1 MNARID
7 FVCAGDLQD
16 PRHVHGNFGLALH
29 RQRLGT
35 LPKLVHGD
43 DAPVQP
49 RLFRRER
56 HEMALQRFTRVG
68 QRLGFAAQ
76 HLDEIGHDAFIAAA
90 PVHIGRFPAPFVHWV
105 KERADALNGKRSAF
119 VSVSLGIASQF
130 EAEKREIEAIGEAF
144 FAETGWHPGAV
155 HHAAGALRYTR
166 YDFLKRL
173 LMRHIAAKEGGDV
186 DTSEDHEYTDWDGLA
201 AFVTGFLAADG

>member
-1 MNARID
+1 MHVVILFATVEGQTRKIARHM
-7 FVCAGDLQD
+7 AGTVQSLGHDVTVYDAADLED
-16 PRHVHGNFGLALH
+16 VDLDLA
-29 RQRLGT
+29 
-35 LPKLVHGD
+35 
-43 DAPVQP
+43 
-49 RLFRRER
+49 
-56 HEMALQRFTRVG
+56 
-68 QRLGFAAQ
+68 
-76 HLDEIGHDAFIAAA
+76 DAFIAAA

-130 EAEKREIEAIGEAF
+130 EAEKREIDAIGEAF